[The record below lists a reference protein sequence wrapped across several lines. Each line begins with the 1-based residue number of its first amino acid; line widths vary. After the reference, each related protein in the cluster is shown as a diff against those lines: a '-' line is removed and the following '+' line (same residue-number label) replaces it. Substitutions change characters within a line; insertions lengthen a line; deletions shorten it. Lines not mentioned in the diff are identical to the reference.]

1 MLRPDDSTVTV
12 TFHCRLS
19 VQLVRQLFRCM
30 AVVAVLALVSP
41 RSLVLA
47 QLGDSSRDE
56 RYAELEREGRDLER
70 FSKLLKKV
78 VALVRPTV
86 VHIESEHSDGGRS
99 GQRPTEETGS
109 GVIIARDGSHY
120 VITNR
125 HVIKNAPLQG
135 IRVKLTDG
143 RVLHP
148 IKVWSDRG
156 TDLAV
161 MEINAKNLVEA
172 RLGDSDELEIGD
184 FVTAVGSPFGLSHS
198 VTFGIISA
206 KGRRDLQ
213 LTSDGLSYQD
223 FLQTDAA
230 INPGNSGGPLL
241 NLRGEVIGINT
252 AIASSSGGSEGIG
265 FSIPINMA
273 NVVITQLIDSGE
285 VHRAYL
291 GVQLDGSFNERTAL
305 RLGLGSK
312 AGARVIQITPNSPAA
327 SADIR
332 VDDVILQFNKVEIE
346 DDNHLINL
354 VSLTPIGKEVP
365 VVIFRENERQTI
377 QVRVDERRKFEDDR

>member
-1 MLRPDDSTVTV
+1 MIRTVTV
-12 TFHCRLS
+12 THYRCQSTR
-19 VQLVRQLFRCM
+19 LVRQLFRHV
-30 AVVAVLALVSP
+30 AVVAALALVNP
-41 RSLVLA
+41 PNLVLA
-47 QLGDSSRDE
+47 QSGDDSRDE

-86 VHIESEHSDGGRS
+86 VHIESEHSDGVRS

-109 GVIIARDGSHY
+109 GVIIARDGNHY

-148 IKVWSDRG
+148 TKVWSDRG

-161 MEINAKNLVEA
+161 MEINGKNLVEA

-291 GVQLDGSFNERTAL
+291 GVQLDGSFNERTAV
-305 RLGLGSK
+305 RLGLGRK

-327 SADIR
+327 TADLK

-377 QVRVDERRKFEDDR
+377 HVRVDERRKFEDDR